1 MPPTQM
7 MYHPPI
13 EQLQRSAGL
22 RKALAHEIIRVSVDP
37 TELTAL
43 DHRVREYH
51 RAKAGRFIF
60 NR

>member
-1 MPPTQM
+1 M